1 MVQTISCLI
10 SFDLMRF
17 CRTELGTQVSQLAQD
32 LSTLRASF
40 QSMQDFA
47 QLPLVFIWQQQLK
60 SVMQQALT
68 HELSS
73 LPQSLRAESA
83 QRVLSG
89 QESTSSRP
97 HQQLNAGCSWHNLA
111 SEQAPVSEPDVSS
124 LMAASQAASAAEPAV
139 TSVTAASTAA
149 SEACPTP
156 QAGSAELT
164 DMLIQDPG
172 SDPSNQPLTHGPHEA
187 LPQQAS
193 SAPPRRQ
200 TAPETIPQQVAS
212 HRLPQQARPAESS
225 GQTPHARM
233 PHKAMPGS
241 LPKQA
246 LPAQATFLRVCMAEL
261 LRLTNPTQSQFQPLL
276 CGWYTQGTD
285 SHPLSHL
292 LSVSGEGLSEIHATN
307 FYLLA
312 TDLSLVSACHKF
324 ILQICTFWLQLFTF
338 WLLICL

>member
-10 SFDLMRF
+10 SFDLVRF

-40 QSMQDFA
+40 QSMQDFT

-60 SVMQQALT
+60 SVMQQALA

-89 QESTSSRP
+89 EESTSSRL
-97 HQQLNAGCSWHNLA
+97 HQQLNAGCSWHSLA
-111 SEQAPVSEPDVSS
+111 SAEQAPVSEPDVSS
-124 LMAASQAASAAEPAV
+124 LPTASQAASEAEPAV
-139 TSVTAASTAA
+139 PPVTAASTAA
-149 SEACPTP
+149 SEACLTP

-172 SDPSNQPLTHGPHEA
+172 SDLSSQPLTHGPHEA

-200 TAPETIPQQVAS
+200 TAPGTVPQQVAS

-276 CGWYTQGTD
+276 CGWYTQGTSCLRRNWQIQD
-285 SHPLSHL
+285 AVQFQSWQQT
-292 LSVSGEGLSEIHATN
+292 V
-307 FYLLA
+307 
-312 TDLSLVSACHKF
+312 LVIMSSFQAM
-324 ILQICTFWLQLFTF
+324 
-338 WLLICL
+338 